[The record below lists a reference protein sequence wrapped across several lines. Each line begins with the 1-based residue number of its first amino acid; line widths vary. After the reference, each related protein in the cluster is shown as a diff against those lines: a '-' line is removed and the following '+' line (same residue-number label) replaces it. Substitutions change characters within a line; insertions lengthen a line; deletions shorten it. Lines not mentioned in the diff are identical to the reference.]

1 MQFVFYSYEFCVIA
15 QAFGRFFVC
24 RNYIKQ
30 SLNIKFFAL
39 YSHLYNFNWLNYT
52 VHQNVILLH
61 ISTHNLFLPVG
72 RTRHSF
78 SMKLL
83 SNKLLVKQKSVCW
96 YIFSKYICY
105 LFFAIACF
113 IELFGDWYKFFF
125 NHYVIFHKYH
135 LLILSILMTKYLE

>member
-1 MQFVFYSYEFCVIA
+1 MQFVFHSYEFCVIA
-15 QAFGRFFVC
+15 QAFGRFFER

-52 VHQNVILLH
+52 VHRNVILLH

-96 YIFSKYICY
+96 YIFFQVY
-105 LFFAIACF
+105 LLSILCHCLF
-113 IELFGDWYKFFF
+113 IELLGIDTSFSST
-125 NHYVIFHKYH
+125 IM
-135 LLILSILMTKYLE
+135 LLYINTICSYCLF

>member
-1 MQFVFYSYEFCVIA
+1 M
-15 QAFGRFFVC
+15 C

-39 YSHLYNFNWLNYT
+39 YSHLYNSNWLNYT

-96 YIFSKYICY
+96 YIFFQVY
-105 LFFAIACF
+105 L
-113 IELFGDWYKFFF
+113 
-125 NHYVIFHKYH
+125 
-135 LLILSILMTKYLE
+135 LSILCHCLLHRTFWGLIQVFLQPLCYCTSIQFAHVVYFNDKIS